1 MRQASVLPT
10 LGPASLSLSV
20 TPRQTQQPNTARGEG
35 HSSPP
40 TRNTNEETFVNV
52 LIPQEKPRAGGKFT
66 RKSLAAAKYA
76 KG

>member
-10 LGPASLSLSV
+10 LALASLSLSV
-20 TPRQTQQPNTARGEG
+20 TLRQIQQPNTLRGEG
-35 HSSPP
+35 HSSPR

-52 LIPQEKPRAGGKFT
+52 LIPQEKPRASGEFT
-66 RKSLAAAKYA
+66 RKRSATAKYA